1 MSHKYTALTSR
12 NQVGGGYPRAIVHVD
27 GDAFFASCEVARDP
41 SLKGRP
47 VVVGGLRGIAVALTY
62 EAKARGVVRGMPVF
76 QIKKLCPD
84 VVVLPGDY
92 DLYAAYAQRMY
103 RIVKRHSLCVEE
115 YSIDECFAD
124 VTGAVDPEVVA
135 REIKHD
141 LELDLGVTF
150 SVGLAT
156 TKVLAKVA
164 SKHSKPAGLVF
175 IPKGVEDY
183 FLEKL
188 TVGKVWGIGPQT
200 ASKLNRQGIMTAL
213 QFKNMPAWKL
223 HEEFA
228 KPHRE
233 LWRELRGESV
243 FVVDPDSH
251 ADQKSVASTR
261 TFRPPTKD
269 RARVRAELAKNVE
282 TASARAREKG
292 LTSRHLYCFLKSQDF
307 QYRRFEVALVQ
318 RTSSSSEI
326 LRAVIP
332 QFETEFREGIVY
344 RATGITLADLAPRNA
359 VQHDLFSV
367 HESEEKSACV
377 WETVDALGGSVFLA
391 ASMGARKRPQ
401 FTDTLGLPYLGEV
414 V

>member
-1 MSHKYTALTSR
+1 MLGS
-12 NQVGGGYPRAIVHVD
+12 YPRAVVHVD

-103 RIVKRHSLCVEE
+103 RIVKRHSDCVEE

-124 VTGAVDPEVVA
+124 VTDAVDPEVVA
-135 REIKHD
+135 REIKRD
-141 LELDLGVTF
+141 LELDLGITF

-175 IPKGVEDY
+175 IPQGAEVP
-183 FLEKL
+183 FLENL
-188 TVGKVWGIGPQT
+188 AVGKVWGIGPAT
-200 ASKLNRQGIMTAL
+200 ASKLNRQGIKTAL
-213 QFKNMPAWKL
+213 QFRNLPTWKL
-223 HEEFA
+223 SEEFA
-228 KPHRE
+228 KPHRA
-233 LWRELRGESV
+233 LWAELRGKQVYE
-243 FVVDPDSH
+243 VDPESH

-282 TASARAREKG
+282 NACAHAREKG
-292 LTSRHLYCFLKSQDF
+292 LVSKHLYCFLKSQEF
-307 QYRRFEVALVQ
+307 QYRRFEVTLVQ
-318 RTSSSSEI
+318 RTNSSSEV
-326 LRAVIP
+326 LRAVLP
-332 QFETEFREGIVY
+332 QFEREFREGIVY
-344 RATGITLADLAPRNA
+344 RATGITLADLAPKSV
-359 VQHDLFSV
+359 VQHDLFSA
-367 HESEEKSACV
+367 HESEGKVAHL
-377 WETVDALGGSVFLA
+377 WETIDSLHGSVFLA
-391 ASMGARKRPQ
+391 ASMSARKRVQ
-401 FTDTLGLPYLGEV
+401 QTDTLGLPYMGEV
-414 V
+414 T